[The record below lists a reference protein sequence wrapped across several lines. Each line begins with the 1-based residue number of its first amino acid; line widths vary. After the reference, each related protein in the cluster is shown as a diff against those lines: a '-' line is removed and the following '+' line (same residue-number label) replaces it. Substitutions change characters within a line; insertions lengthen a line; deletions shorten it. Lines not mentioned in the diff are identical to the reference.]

1 MNSKST
7 LPAGPSGASAEVTG
21 APADNTPEPCRRHK
35 PLTGLLQGYGGGEE
49 HKLPGYTGSMVAFGL
64 YTTAWTAV
72 LRRYGRSMPGG
83 LRAGDVAL
91 TAVATFRLSRLL
103 SKGVVTSP
111 LRAPFTRF
119 KEAAGPSEVTEE
131 SRTESGVRGTVGALV
146 TCPFCVGVWVATT
159 FTGAHLLWPRRVRA
173 VTGLLTVLAGA
184 DALQL
189 AYSAL
194 QQKAAD

>member
-1 MNSKST
+1 M
-7 LPAGPSGASAEVTG
+7 
-21 APADNTPEPCRRHK
+21 
-35 PLTGLLQGYGGGEE
+35 
-49 HKLPGYTGSMVAFGL
+49 
-64 YTTAWTAV
+64 
-72 LRRYGRSMPGG
+72 
-83 LRAGDVAL
+83 
-91 TAVATFRLSRLL
+91 ATFRLSRLL

-131 SRTESGVRGTVGALV
+131 PRTESGVRGTVGALV

-159 FTGAHLLWPRRVRA
+159 LTGAQLLWPREVRV
-173 VTGLLTVLAGA
+173 VTGALTVLAGA

-194 QQKAAD
+194 GQKAQE